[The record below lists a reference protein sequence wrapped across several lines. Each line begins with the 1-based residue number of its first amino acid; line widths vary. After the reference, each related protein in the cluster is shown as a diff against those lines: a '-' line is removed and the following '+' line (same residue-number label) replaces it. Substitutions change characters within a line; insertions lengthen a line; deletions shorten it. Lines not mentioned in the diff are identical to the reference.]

1 MVYRR
6 FHRVLLLA
14 GFSLLLA
21 CAQDPPYQEVT
32 QSFPVSRV
40 IQDLGNDYRETKLD
54 DNRTRYTWSWTKST
68 LVRSQ
73 QPPTMP
79 LQGPTQ
85 TVQAVNV
92 SCEVS
97 VISDAAGQVTA
108 TRTVGSGCARILGTD
123 FWIK

>member
-6 FHRVLLLA
+6 FYRVLLLA
-14 GFSLLLA
+14 GFSLILA
-21 CAQDPPYQEVT
+21 CAQDPPYQEVSP
-32 QSFPVSRV
+32 SFPVSRV

-54 DNRTRYTWSWTKST
+54 NNRTRYTWSWTKST

-73 QPPTMP
+73 KPPTMP
-79 LQGPTQ
+79 LHGSTP

>member
-1 MVYRR
+1 MFYRR
-6 FHRVLLLA
+6 FYRVLTLV
-14 GFSLLLA
+14 GCSLLLA
-21 CAQDPPYQEVT
+21 CAHDPPYQEVS

-40 IQDLGNDYRETKLD
+40 IQDLGDDYRETKLD
-54 DNRTRYTWSWTKST
+54 DNRTRYTWSWTKRT

-73 QPPTMP
+73 QPPTVP
-79 LQGPTQ
+79 VQGRTQ

-97 VISDAAGQVTA
+97 VIADPAGQVTA